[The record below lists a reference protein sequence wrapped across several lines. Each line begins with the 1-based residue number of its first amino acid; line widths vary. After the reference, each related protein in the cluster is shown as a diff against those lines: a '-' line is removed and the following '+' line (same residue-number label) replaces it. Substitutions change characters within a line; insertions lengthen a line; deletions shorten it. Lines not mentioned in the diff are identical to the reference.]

1 MKTQLQRLEKLLLKG
16 CTSMDIIRVCRTTTP
31 SRRIADLRDQE
42 WDITKVKVPGKNYH
56 RFFGKAPK
64 RG

>member
-31 SRRIADLRDQE
+31 SRRIADLRE
-42 WDITKVKVPGKNYH
+42 LGWDIDKVKVAGKNYH
-56 RFFGKAPK
+56 RFYGKAPK
-64 RG
+64 